1 MMKKKLFLLLIV
13 VLVLSLVTIPAFSA
27 NGDPIQWKMA
37 SGGNGHWYQLSPRP
51 VYGLDDAIGL
61 AASTT
66 WLGQPGYVVSIL
78 SEGEKDFLVDIFGS
92 EELYLIGYT
101 DRDEEGIWSW
111 VSGEPSGYEFWASGE
126 PNNFNNEDYAVM
138 NWQHEV
144 QPEPQPPGAWN
155 DLPGFS
161 GFAIFEYEA
170 LVALIDIKPES
181 CPNPLNV
188 DGKGVL
194 PVAILGTADFDVN
207 EIDPA
212 AVRLEGVA
220 PLRWSLEDVATPFEP
235 FFGKGDAFDCN
246 EYGPDGYMDLSLMF
260 KAQEVVAALGDV
272 MDGDVLVLHVSG
284 NLMEEYGGTPFVGE
298 DVVTIIRQGK
308 P

>member
-1 MMKKKLFLLLIV
+1 MKKKLFLLLIM

-27 NGDPIQWKMA
+27 NGDPVQWMMA

-51 VYGLDDAIGL
+51 VDGLDDAIEL

-66 WLGQPGYVVSIL
+66 WLGQSGYVVSIL
-78 SEGEKDFLVDIFGS
+78 SEGEKDFLVDTFGS
-92 EELYLIGYT
+92 EDLFLIGYT
-101 DRDEEGIWSW
+101 DRDEEGTWSW

-126 PNNFNNEDYAVM
+126 PNNFNDEDYAVM

-155 DLPGFS
+155 DLGGFS

-170 LVALIDIKPES
+170 LAASIDISPES

-212 AVRLEGVA
+212 SVRLEGIA
-220 PLRWSLEDVATPFEP
+220 PLRWSWEDVATPYEP
-235 FFGKGDAFDCN
+235 WIGKEGAYDCN
-246 EYGPDGYMDLSLMF
+246 EFGPDGYVDLTLKF
-260 KAQEVVAALGDV
+260 DAQEILASLGPVSDN
-272 MDGDVLVLHVSG
+272 DVLVLQLTG
-284 NLMEEYGGTPFVGE
+284 KLKDEFGGTAFFGE
-298 DVVTIIRQGK
+298 DVVKIIKNQ
-308 P
+308 